1 LNCLNRI
8 EKLKQHATAKV
19 AAASKK
25 KQENQDRDET
35 LQKLFMKLNFM
46 GPKEKLVLKHLDAFM
61 KSQEPRD
68 HFRNPNAA
76 VKKDRNTKV
85 EWLTQYVQSE
95 SARELEWRPPR
106 PVAAAPAVHWQVPH
120 KPKLYRAPV

>member
-1 LNCLNRI
+1 M
-8 EKLKQHATAKV
+8 

-25 KQENQDRDET
+25 KQVNQDRDET
-35 LQKLFMKLNFM
+35 LQKLFMKLNYM

-61 KSQEPRD
+61 KSQEPRV

-76 VKKDRNTKV
+76 VKMDRNTKV

-95 SARELEWRPPR
+95 SARELEWSPPPPCCGR
-106 PVAAAPAVHWQVPH
+106 TGCTLASATQAEAVSSTGIESSV
-120 KPKLYRAPV
+120 